1 MNLYDY
7 WFHQNFFSLKE
18 IKKINK
24 TILENKDPNQI
35 DFPAEH
41 ITKINEV
48 TICKYFYLKNIFCK
62 FRNYIEFINNT
73 YFGYDIFN
81 EQDNDNIHYNVYDF
95 KKQSRYDYHTDGTF
109 PKEIFDMKLTCLINT
124 SEKPYEG
131 GKFYINKGKEINI
144 KEFDSPGSIIIFPS
158 IFLHK
163 ISPVTK
169 GIRSS
174 VTYWIHGPKWR

>member
-73 YFGYDIFN
+73 YFGYNIFN
-81 EQDNDNIHYNVYDF
+81 EQDNDNIHLYISKLNEELNLLRQNDLKHIELEMGGLKIEMARIVTVV
-95 KKQSRYDYHTDGTF
+95 KERL
-109 PKEIFDMKLTCLINT
+109 PKSSNGF
-124 SEKPYEG
+124 
-131 GKFYINKGKEINI
+131 
-144 KEFDSPGSIIIFPS
+144 
-158 IFLHK
+158 HK
-163 ISPVTK
+163 
-169 GIRSS
+169 
-174 VTYWIHGPKWR
+174 